1 MTKTVQKLLE
11 INNIKFTIEI
21 YPPREG
27 EKQNC
32 FEIFPSDYHA
42 ALYAFS
48 NKDKL
53 NKLIIKKF
61 L

>member
-27 EKQNC
+27 QKQNS
-32 FEIFPSDYHA
+32 FEIFPSDYQA

>member
-32 FEIFPSDYHA
+32 FEIFPADYHKI
-42 ALYAFS
+42 
-48 NKDKL
+48 N
-53 NKLIIKKF
+53 
-61 L
+61 